1 MGGILIAGGSRGG
14 LPDCAAVE
22 KLRRVVGPMGSP
34 QPGLPVGEPWKAGW
48 GLCRIVLDLLPP
60 GESAEIVG
68 QRNRRRVRGSTGK
81 T

>member
-1 MGGILIAGGSRGG
+1 M
-14 LPDCAAVE
+14 
-22 KLRRVVGPMGSP
+22 GPMGSP